1 MWLIFLAPFIF
12 PFCEWSNSL
21 WKTKEFCE
29 CASWKLK
36 LLELESNKVNNIK
49 CWKFNSKW
57 MVIALFPEIGNSNN
71 NNYFN
76 SNINVRIYI
85 LAETMKL
92 VSPWSRMKSWIV
104 KYQEL
109 TILDP
114 SPNIKQSSLSLTLI
128 KINWYQRWTTSNPT
142 LLLTLTQSYFLGRPH
157 PKKARCQIGI
167 CLPIIRLLSDLNGI
181 CSFMKIPLHEPDQ
194 PCKMTTGNWYFMW
207 ILHEK
212 LNQLSD
218 L

>member
-1 MWLIFLAPFIF
+1 MWLVFIAPFIF
-12 PFCEWSNSL
+12 PFCEWSNCL

-104 KYQEL
+104 WYQEL

-114 SPNIKQSSLSLTLI
+114 FPSIKQSSLLLTLI
-128 KINWYQRWTTSNPT
+128 KSRWYQCWTTSNPT
-142 LLLTLTQSYFLGRPH
+142 LLLTYRVIFFEDR
-157 PKKARCQIGI
+157 
-167 CLPIIRLLSDLNGI
+167 
-181 CSFMKIPLHEPDQ
+181 
-194 PCKMTTGNWYFMW
+194 
-207 ILHEK
+207 IL
-212 LNQLSD
+212 
-218 L
+218 